1 MGRRKEYVL
10 NMILTPEEAYN
21 LAKTQE
27 AFLNYAIDEANVSLL
42 KNALGPVS
50 TTLGVFALFVTSTN
64 PAASVIASVASAM
77 LAVTDALTGASEKQL
92 IRDVAQKGYNSIS
105 SIEREMGTSGSQWQA
120 VEVDMPMLEFVDE
133 QIRIIQGKIDIKRVR
148 IGNVWIDL

>member
-1 MGRRKEYVL
+1 
-10 NMILTPEEAYN
+10 
-21 LAKTQE
+21 
-27 AFLNYAIDEANVSLL
+27 
-42 KNALGPVS
+42 
-50 TTLGVFALFVTSTN
+50 
-64 PAASVIASVASAM
+64 M